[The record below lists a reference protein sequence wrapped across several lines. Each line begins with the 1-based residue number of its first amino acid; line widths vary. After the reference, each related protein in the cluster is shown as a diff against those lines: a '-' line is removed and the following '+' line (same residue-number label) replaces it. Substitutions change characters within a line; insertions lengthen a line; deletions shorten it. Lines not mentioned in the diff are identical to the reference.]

1 MNPVTNP
8 LLSTAL
14 PEAGPVGPVR
24 QAQGGPS
31 HQAHDRSRSR
41 SWNTISAVA
50 SVVLK
55 ELYRRKDFYVLFVLT
70 ALLTLLMGSVSLF
83 SQDAAVRATREIC
96 LALIWISS
104 LVIVVTATAR
114 QIPTEREQRTLFPL
128 LAKPV
133 SRSEFVLGKFA
144 GCWSSAGLCLLVFY
158 VFFAVIAGA
167 QEHEWPLAN
176 YFQLLTLHWFMLGIV
191 CALTLLGS
199 LIFAA
204 PSSNNT
210 ITLVVTTG
218 ILLMARHLNKVA
230 MKMAEPWQ
238 SVVSALYFVLP
249 HLEFYDARDLVIH
262 NFGLVRW
269 GFWALALVYAVVWMA
284 LFLTSACWLFRRRAI
299 H

>member
-1 MNPVTNP
+1 MNSVTNP
-8 LLSTAL
+8 SLSSAR
-14 PEAGPVGPVR
+14 PETSATVARP
-24 QAQGGPS
+24 
-31 HQAHDRSRSR
+31 R
-41 SWNTISAVA
+41 SWSTISAVA
-50 SVVLK
+50 GVVLK

-83 SQDAAVRATREIC
+83 SQDAAVRATREVC

-114 QIPTEREQRTLFPL
+114 QIPMEREQRTLFPL

-133 SRSEFVLGKFA
+133 SRTQFILGKFT
-144 GCWSSAGLCLLVFY
+144 GCWLAAGLCLLLFY
-158 VFFAVIAGA
+158 LFFAIIAGT
-167 QEHEWPLAN
+167 QEHDWPLAH

-210 ITLVVTTG
+210 ITLVVTLG
-218 ILLMARHLNKVA
+218 ILLVARHLNKVA
-230 MKMAEPWQ
+230 LKLAEPWQ
-238 SVVSALYFVLP
+238 SLVSALYFLLP
-249 HLEFYDARDLVIH
+249 HLEFFDVRDLVIH

-269 GFWALALVYAVVWMA
+269 EFWALGLLYGAVWMA
-284 LFLTSACWLFRRRAI
+284 LFLVGACWLFRRRAI
-299 H
+299 Y